1 MNGLKMVLVG
11 KKKAM
16 GLFFIFATVF
26 GQDFLDFDST
36 SHHVWHI

>member
-1 MNGLKMVLVG
+1 MNGPKMVLVG

-26 GQDFLDFDST
+26 EQDFLTSDST
-36 SHHVWHI
+36 SNHVWLT